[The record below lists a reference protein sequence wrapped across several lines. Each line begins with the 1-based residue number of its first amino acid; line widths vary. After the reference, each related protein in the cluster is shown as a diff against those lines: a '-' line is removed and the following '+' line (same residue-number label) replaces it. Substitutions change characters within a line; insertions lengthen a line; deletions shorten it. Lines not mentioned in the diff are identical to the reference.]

1 MNTPLRRLSLVVALL
16 FALLLG
22 SATWVQFVDAGDLR
36 DDPRN
41 SRTLLAELGRDRG
54 PITAATG
61 EVLAESVPAEGPIA
75 YRRTYPGAPSAA
87 TWAHVTGFYS
97 VVYGATGVEDA
108 LGSLLAGTADELFY
122 RRLSDLVTGREP
134 SGASVEL
141 TLQPEVQEAA
151 AAALGDQRG
160 AVVALEPSTG
170 RVLAMVSSPSY
181 DPGELASLDTEQVRQ
196 AYARLLEDDTDP
208 LVNRA
213 VAGDL
218 YPPGSVF
225 KLVTAAAALETG
237 DYTPQSVLPG
247 PAELPLPLTTIS
259 LPNVSGEAC
268 GPGDEVSLADA
279 LRISC
284 NTAFGSLGLSLPD
297 GAVADE
303 AAELGFGRALQVPL
317 RVTPSTYPEDLDE
330 PQRALAAIGQGSVRV
345 TPLQVAMVSAAVAND
360 GVLMAPQMV
369 ASVNAEDLSVVD
381 APEPRELGRAMSE
394 DTAAAL
400 TEMMELVVQDGTGT
414 AAQISGV
421 DVAGKSGTAE
431 VGDTDGDGSP
441 EDPHAWFTAFAPAQ
455 DPQVAVAVVVENGG
469 DAGSEASGGRTAAPI
484 ARQVVEAVIGR

>member
-1 MNTPLRRLSLVVALL
+1 MNTPLRRLSVVVAVL

-22 SATWVQFVDAGDLR
+22 SATWVQFVDAGSLR

-54 PITAATG
+54 PITAADG
-61 EVLAESVPAEGPIA
+61 EVLAESVEAEGPIA
-75 YRRTYPGAPSAA
+75 YQRTYPEGAD
-87 TWAHVTGFYS
+87 WAHVTGAYS
-97 VVYGATGVEDA
+97 VVYGATGIEDA

-122 RRLSDLVTGREP
+122 RRISDLLTGRQP

-151 AAALGDQRG
+151 LDALGDQRG

-181 DPGELASLDTEQVRQ
+181 DPAELSSLDTEAVRES
-196 AYARLLEDDTDP
+196 YARLLDDPGDP

-213 VAGDL
+213 IAGDT

-237 DYTPQSVLPG
+237 SYTAQSVLPG
-247 PAELPLPLTTIS
+247 PAELDLPLTDAT
-259 LPNVSGEAC
+259 LPNVTGEAC

-284 NTAFGSLGLSLPD
+284 NTAFGSLGLTLPD
-297 GAVADE
+297 GAVAD
-303 AAELGFGRALQVPL
+303 AAAGFGFGRDLDIPL
-317 RVTPSTYPEDLDE
+317 AVTPSTYPEEVDE
-330 PQRALAAIGQGSVRV
+330 PQQALSAIGQASVRV
-345 TPLQVAMVSAAVAND
+345 TPLQVAMVSAAIAND
-360 GVLMAPQMV
+360 GVLVQPQMV
-369 ASVNAEDLSVVD
+369 GTVSAEDLSVVE
-381 APEPRELGRAMSE
+381 APEPREIGRAVSE
-394 DTAAAL
+394 ETAAAL
-400 TEMMELVVQDGTGT
+400 TEMMELVVEDGTGT

-431 VGDTDGDGSP
+431 VGDVDGDGEA
-441 EDPHAWFTAFAPAQ
+441 EDPHAWFTAFAPAD

-484 ARQVVEAVIGR
+484 ARRVVEAVIDR

>member
-1 MNTPLRRLSLVVALL
+1 MNTPLRRLSVVVALL
-16 FALLLG
+16 FTLLLG
-22 SATWVQFVDAGDLR
+22 SATWVQFVDAGSLR

-54 PITAATG
+54 PITAAGG
-61 EVLAESVPAEGPIA
+61 ELLAESVAAEGPIA
-75 YRRTYPGAPSAA
+75 YQRTYPGGAGWAP
-87 TWAHVTGFYS
+87 VTGFYS

-122 RRLSDLVTGREP
+122 RRVSDLLTGRQP

-141 TLQPEVQEAA
+141 TLQAQVQQAA
-151 AAALGDQRG
+151 LEALGDQRG

-170 RVLAMVSSPSY
+170 RVLAMVSSPTY
-181 DPGELASLDTEQVRQ
+181 DPAELSSLDTEAVRA
-196 AYARLLEDDTDP
+196 AYGRLLEDPADP

-213 VAGDL
+213 IAGDT

-247 PAELPLPLTTIS
+247 PAVLDLPQTDVG

-268 GPGDEVSLADA
+268 GAGDEVSLADA

-284 NTAFGSLGLSLPD
+284 NTAFGSLGLDLPD
-297 GAVADE
+297 GAIADE
-303 AAELGFGRALQVPL
+303 AAELGFGRALEIPL
-317 RVTPSTYPEDLDE
+317 PVTPSAYPETGDGA
-330 PQRALAAIGQGSVRV
+330 QRARAAIGQESVRV
-345 TPLQVAMVSAAVAND
+345 TPLQVAMVSAAIAND
-360 GVLMAPQMV
+360 GVLMEPQMV
-369 ASVNAEDLSVVD
+369 GTVSAEDLSVVE
-381 APEPRELGRAMSE
+381 APDPREMGRAMSE
-394 DTAAAL
+394 ETAAAL
-400 TEMMELVVQDGTGT
+400 TQMMELVVEDGTGT

-421 DVAGKSGTAE
+421 AVAGKSGTAE
-431 VGDTDGDGSP
+431 VGDLDDDGRD
-441 EDPHAWFTAFAPAQ
+441 EDPHAWFTAFAPAD

-484 ARQVVEAVIGR
+484 ARQVVEAVIDR